1 MLLIQVVL
9 IAALLAVG
17 AVLVHSTAD
26 ARHQAVRRLL
36 LLSLVLLAIT
46 SVLVPGVVTTVASW
60 LGVGRGTDLVLYGTV
75 VALLGFIASSY
86 RRARSLEARLAQL
99 TRRLALD
106 EAGVPRPGDVPAQ
119 PPLAPGG
126 RSPGRPVD
134 GEGPAD

>member
-9 IAALLAVG
+9 IAALVVIG

-36 LLSLVLLAIT
+36 LLLLVLMAVT
-46 SVLVPGVVTTVASW
+46 SILVPRAVTTVAAW

-75 VALLGFIASSY
+75 VALLGFMASSY

-99 TRRLALD
+99 PRRLALD
-106 EAGVPRPGDVPAQ
+106 EAGVPRPGAPAA
-119 PPLAPGG
+119 PPEPGP
-126 RSPGRPVD
+126 PGPPD
-134 GEGPAD
+134 AQGPAA

>member
-1 MLLIQVVL
+1 MLLIQVLL
-9 IAALLAVG
+9 IAALVAVG
-17 AVLVHSTAD
+17 AVLVRSTAD

-36 LLSLVLLAIT
+36 LLGLVLLAVT
-46 SVLVPGVVTTVASW
+46 SVLVPGLVTRVASW

-75 VALLGFIASSY
+75 VALLGFMASSY
-86 RRARSLEARLAQL
+86 RRSRALEARLAQL
-99 TRRLALD
+99 TRQLALD